1 MQNFRI
7 NGFFICSI
15 QNNSLS
21 LQSKSSHLEITMKQE
36 EQTQST
42 NKRSIEMCRR
52 TVTTESFIA
61 EATAIYGE
69 RYDYSKVEYKNRE
82 HRVAV
87 ICPVHGEFNVFAR

>member
-1 MQNFRI
+1 MPQKYVM
-7 NGFFICSI
+7 ICI
-15 QNNSLS
+15 CHLFSLP

-69 RYDYSKVEYKNRE
+69 RYDYSKLR
-82 HRVAV
+82 R
-87 ICPVHGEFNVFAR
+87 IIFLP